1 MFRRALL
8 AVLAGALV
16 LAACSSPDD
25 EAPPV
30 DPPEAPDAVDEPDV
44 PEEPEGPIGPPSPLT
59 GEPVL
64 EELLDQPL
72 LLVKIENTP
81 QARPQTGLDHADVV
95 IEEVVEFGITRFMVL
110 FHSELPEIAGPI
122 RSARPVDVD
131 LVSAFGRSVFA
142 YSGARAEVQ
151 ALLSPTPVIRMADDA
166 GDDSFF
172 RATERRA
179 PHNLYL
185 RPAQALEVAAIRDPE
200 PVPDIGF
207 VFSDEPPAGEDV
219 CPVGAA
225 DCDDPGAAITVN
237 MSSTYLSGWEYDATD
252 GVYRRLQNGQP
263 FATSVPGQVGMSTA
277 DREVGAANVVLLGT
291 RHYIGPSGYPET
303 DATTPVAGERAVIL
317 RDGRRYEARW
327 VKAAQSDH
335 IALQTVD
342 GQPFPLKPGKTW
354 LHLPST
360 TSLPA
365 PIG

>member
-16 LAACSSPDD
+16 LTACSSPD
-25 EAPPV
+25 EEPPV
-30 DPPEAPDAVDEPDV
+30 DVPEAPETPEV
-44 PEEPEGPIGPPSPLT
+44 PEEPEEPEEPIGPPSPIT

-64 EELLDQPL
+64 EELLERPL
-72 LLVKIENTP
+72 LIVKIENTP
-81 QARPQTGLDHADVV
+81 QARPQTGLDLADMV
-95 IEEVVEFGITRFMVL
+95 IEEVVEFGITRFMVF
-110 FHSELPEIAGPI
+110 FHSELPEIAGPV

-131 LVSAFGRSVFA
+131 LVSSFGRSIFA

-151 ALLSPTPVIRMADDA
+151 ALLSPTPVIRKADDA
-166 GDDSFF
+166 GDGSFF

-185 RPAQALEVAAIRDPE
+185 RPAELLEVSAIRDPD

-207 VFSDEPPAGEDV
+207 VFSDEPPTGEDV
-219 CPVGAA
+219 CPVGATG
-225 DCDDPGAAITVN
+225 CDDPGAAITVN

-263 FATSVPGQVGMSTA
+263 FATSATGQVGMATA
-277 DREVGAANVVLLGT
+277 DREIGAANVVILGT

-303 DATTPVAGERAVIL
+303 DATTPAAGERAVIL

-335 IALQTVD
+335 IQLQTVD

-354 LHLPST
+354 IHLPST
-360 TSLPA
+360 TSMPA